1 MHDILGL
8 HHLLIHLPIQL
19 HIKALHVFIV
29 VLGQRA
35 AKCIMTGG
43 LSSTTEQCHY
53 NEYFLI
59 FLKNIHCN
67 GTVLPWS
74 LQVF

>member
-1 MHDILGL
+1 MHNILGL
-8 HHLLIHLPIQL
+8 HHVLICFPILLEIM
-19 HIKALHVFIV
+19 ALHVFIV

-35 AKCIMTGG
+35 AKYTITCDLNCTA
-43 LSSTTEQCHY
+43 EQCHY
-53 NEYFLI
+53 NEYFAI